1 MKTLISIITL
11 VAASPL
17 LIPALPG
24 QQSAGAGTRAFQNT
38 AEKEQA
44 EARQLLEQARQQE
57 DQAKAEAQQQFERAQ
72 HKFAQADQQFRVA
85 QAASASS
92 VAPVAQ
98 RLQSI
103 VRRGPGASGKTL
115 VIRSSETDA
124 KEQVN
129 LEEDLAVMSHIFDKT
144 IDENLGEDGHA
155 WKHPMGIDVFFAP
168 SSNPMRSVYLEGYGA
183 LFLLNV
189 GIPLL
194 PPPTKAEPQKE
205 KSPVDS
211 NWDQAKQELYGQRT
225 EGKTVTGPVKEYS
238 EEKVN
243 RLKDALLE
251 ALKNATNIRNLK
263 PNDSVTVCVFG
274 GASAGAL
281 KFTTP
286 ALGDL
291 AALGGI
297 RAGEEP
303 EEPRPWTALPGH
315 PYRGPAAGTMMT
327 IRVKKTDV
335 DDFAKGKLNLDEFH
349 KKAKITTYA
358 GGVGGGDGSFVFSGD
373 GFNFNGGLGGGGG
386 GSGGGS
392 SGGSIFEIR

>member
-11 VAASPL
+11 VAGSSL
-17 LIPALPG
+17 LIPAEPRPE
-24 QQSAGAGTRAFQNT
+24 SAKAEARAFQNGP
-38 AEKEQA
+38 EEEQA
-44 EARQLLEQARQQE
+44 EARQQLEQAQQQE
-57 DQAKAEAQQQFERAQ
+57 DRAKAEGQQQFERAKQ
-72 HKFAQADQQFRVA
+72 QLAQADQQFRVA

-103 VRRGPGASGKTL
+103 VRRSPGASGKTL

-124 KEQVN
+124 KDQVN
-129 LEEDLAVMSHIFDKT
+129 LEEDLAVMSHIFDKA

-168 SSNPMRSVYLEGYGA
+168 SSNPMRSLYLEGYGA
-183 LFLLNV
+183 LFLFNV

-194 PPPTKAEPQKE
+194 PPPAKAEPQKE

-211 NWDQAKQELYGQRT
+211 NWDQARQELYGQHA
-225 EGKTVTGPVKEYS
+225 EGKTVTGPIKEYS

-274 GASAGAL
+274 GASPGAL
-281 KFTTP
+281 RFAATAKG
-286 ALGDL
+286 AL
-291 AALGGI
+291 A
-297 RAGEEP
+297 AGEEP
-303 EEPRPWTALPGH
+303 EEPRPWPTPPGQ

-349 KKAKITTYA
+349 KKAKISNYT

-373 GFNFNGGLGGGGG
+373 GFNFNRGGGGG
-386 GSGGGS
+386 FGGSGS
-392 SGGSIFEIR
+392 TLDIR

>member
-11 VAASPL
+11 VAGSSL
-17 LIPALPG
+17 LIPAQPE
-24 QQSAGAGTRAFQNT
+24 QESVKAEARAFQNGP
-38 AEKEQA
+38 EEEQA
-44 EARQLLEQARQQE
+44 EARRQLEQARQQE
-57 DQAKAEAQQQFERAQ
+57 DQAKAEGQQQFERAKQ
-72 HKFAQADQQFRVA
+72 QFAQADQQFRVA

-92 VAPVAQ
+92 SAPVAQ
-98 RLQSI
+98 RLQNI

-115 VIRSSETDA
+115 VIRSSETDP
-124 KEQVN
+124 KDQVN
-129 LEEDLAVMSHIFDKT
+129 LEEDLAVMSHIFDKA

-168 SSNPMRSVYLEGYGA
+168 SSNPMRSLYLEGYGA

-194 PPPTKAEPQKE
+194 PPPAKAEPQKE

-211 NWDQAKQELYGQRT
+211 NWDQARQELYGQHT
-225 EGKTVTGPVKEYS
+225 EGKIVTGPVKEYS

-274 GASAGAL
+274 GAIPGAL
-281 KFTTP
+281 RFAATAKRT
-286 ALGDL
+286 L
-291 AALGGI
+291 A
-297 RAGEEP
+297 AGEEP
-303 EEPRPWTALPGH
+303 EEPRPWPALPGQ
-315 PYRGPAAGTMMT
+315 PYRGPAGGTMMT

-349 KKAKITTYA
+349 KKAKISNYA
-358 GGVGGGDGSFVFSGD
+358 GGAGGGDGSFVFSGD
-373 GFNFNGGLGGGGG
+373 GFNFNRGGGGG
-386 GSGGGS
+386 FGGSGS
-392 SGGSIFEIR
+392 TLEIR